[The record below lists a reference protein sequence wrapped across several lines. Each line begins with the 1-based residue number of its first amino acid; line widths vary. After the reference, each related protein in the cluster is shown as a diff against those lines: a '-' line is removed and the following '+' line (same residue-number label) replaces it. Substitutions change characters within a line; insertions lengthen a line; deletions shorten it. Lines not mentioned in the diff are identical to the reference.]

1 MIKYEKGQVVENFI
15 RHREGAYFDVDD
27 SGAILMIFFNKPTQN
42 EVEQFNAGHN
52 FEIRFTNIKNIM
64 MITAKI
70 GNLNWMDAPYSPHL
84 SKNLTKFQF
93 SNEGQGLSLT
103 LMLIDAYSGKI
114 EHIRL
119 IGLSEKFSKKMI
131 GNILELKMSEF
142 NQNEYMIN
150 LNSVF
155 ACYTTKDIVKMSR
168 DYCKIK

>member
-1 MIKYEKGQVVENFI
+1 MIKYEKGQIVKNFI
-15 RHREGAYFDVDD
+15 CHSEGAYFDMDD
-27 SGAILMIFFNKPTQN
+27 SGAVLMIFFNKPTQN
-42 EVEQFNAGHN
+42 EVGQFQAGHN
-52 FEIRFTNIKNIM
+52 FEIRFVNIKNIM

-93 SNEGQGLSLT
+93 PNEGQGLSLI
-103 LMLIDAYSGKI
+103 LMLIDVYSGKI

-142 NQNEYMIN
+142 NRNEYMMN

-155 ACYTTKDIVKMSR
+155 ARYTTKDIVKMSR
-168 DYCKIK
+168 NYCKIK

>member
-1 MIKYEKGQVVENFI
+1 MIKYEKGQVLENFI
-15 RHREGAYFDVDD
+15 GHNEGAYFDIDD

-42 EVEQFNAGHN
+42 EVEQFQAGHN

-70 GNLNWMDAPYSPHL
+70 GTLNWMDAPYSPHL

-93 SNEGQGLSLT
+93 PNEGQGLSLT
-103 LMLIDAYSGKI
+103 LMLIDVYSGKI

-142 NQNEYMIN
+142 NQNEYMTN

-155 ACYTTKDIVKMSR
+155 ARYATKDIVKMSR